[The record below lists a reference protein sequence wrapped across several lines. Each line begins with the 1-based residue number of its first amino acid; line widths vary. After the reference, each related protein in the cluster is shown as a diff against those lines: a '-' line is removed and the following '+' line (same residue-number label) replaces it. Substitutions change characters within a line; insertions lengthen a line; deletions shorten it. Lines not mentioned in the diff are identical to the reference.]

1 MNDTEILIVGAG
13 STGLF
18 LSGLL
23 RKNGIRHRIIDA
35 ATAPSA
41 HSRSVGIHPVS
52 FRLLED
58 IGVLDAIRAEAVSV
72 RQGVAYD
79 GRNPMGSL
87 PLGEVLLVPQFRT
100 EAILEQVAEPVERG
114 IRFDGYRGGTDHVMA
129 DTSSGPI
136 RCGWLVGADGMHSAV
151 RRALGV
157 EQTPRA
163 YPHAFHMGDF
173 LTDGADGGAA
183 EAGIHLHADG
193 MVESFPLGD
202 RRRWVVMRGPADPD
216 GENGLIRTVEAR
228 TGVRL
233 RPEDQRMYSRFTAYR
248 YLSPVMAHGRVV
260 LVGDAAHVTSP
271 IGGQGMNLGW
281 LNAADLAGTWPD
293 THGYARRARRRAVAV
308 IRRAEFNMAIGGRS
322 AVHSLRVSAIRHILR
337 TPIRNWL
344 TTRFTMRNLP

>member
-1 MNDTEILIVGAG
+1 MNNTEILIVGAG

-23 RKNGIRHRIIDA
+23 RKSGIHHRIIDGA
-35 ATAPSA
+35 SAPSA
-41 HSRSVGIHPVS
+41 HSRSVGIHPGS
-52 FRLLED
+52 FRVLED
-58 IGVLDAIRAEAVSV
+58 IGVLDAIRTEAVTV
-72 RQGVAYD
+72 REGVAYD
-79 GRNPMGSL
+79 GRIPIGTL
-87 PLGEVLLVPQFRT
+87 PLGEVLLLPQFRT
-100 EAILEQVAEPVERG
+100 EAILEQLAEPVERG
-114 IRFDGYRGGTDHVMA
+114 IRFDGFRVGTDHVMV

-157 EQTPRA
+157 EQAPQA

-173 LTDGADGGAA
+173 LTGAGDADSA

-202 RRRWVVMRGPADPD
+202 RRRWVVMRGPADLD

-228 TGVRL
+228 AGVRL
-233 RPEDQRMYSRFTAYR
+233 RLEDQRMYSRFTAYR
-248 YLSPVMAHGRVV
+248 FLSPVMAQGRVV

-281 LNAADLAGTWPD
+281 LNAADLVSTWPD
-293 THGYARRARRRAVAV
+293 THGYARRATRRAKAV

-322 AVHSLRVSAIRHILR
+322 AVHSLRVSTIRHILR

>member
-18 LSGLL
+18 LSALL
-23 RKNGIRHRIIDA
+23 RKKGIRHRIIDA
-35 ATAPSA
+35 APAASA
-41 HSRSVGIHPVS
+41 HSRSVGIHPGS
-52 FRLLED
+52 FRVLED
-58 IGVLDAIRAEAVSV
+58 VGVLDAIRSEAVSV
-72 RQGVAYD
+72 RRGVAYD
-79 GRNPMGSL
+79 GRVPIGTL
-87 PLGEVLLVPQFRT
+87 PLGEVLLLPQFRT
-100 EAILEQVAEPVERG
+100 EAILEQVAAPVERG
-114 IRFDGYRGGTDHVMA
+114 IRFNGYRMESGDVMV
-129 DTSSGPI
+129 DTSAGTI
-136 RCGWLVGADGMHSAV
+136 RCGWVVGADGMHSAV

-157 EQTPRA
+157 AHAPTA

-173 LTDGADGGAA
+173 LTAGDEDGTA
-183 EAGIHLHADG
+183 EAGIHLHPDG

-202 RRRWVVMRGPADPD
+202 RRRWVVMRGQADPD
-216 GENGLIRTVEAR
+216 GEDGLIRTVEAR

-233 RPEDQRMYSRFTAYR
+233 RLEDHRMYSRFTAYR
-248 YLSPVMAHGRVV
+248 FLSPVMARGRVV

-281 LNAADLAGTWPD
+281 INAAELVVTWPD
-293 THGYARRARRRAVAV
+293 TARYARLAARRAGAV